1 MPITTEAASAPLM
14 KNSATRMTTMSAV
27 SQNSGNC
34 CRVRKSAPGWFP
46 ADTGPAMSA
55 APESCK
61 SMAVPP
67 RMANHT
73 KLTTL
78 GTRIT
83 PTTNSRMVRPW
94 RCGR

>member
-1 MPITTEAASAPLM
+1 
-14 KNSATRMTTMSAV
+14 
-27 SQNSGNC
+27 
-34 CRVRKSAPGWFP
+34 
-46 ADTGPAMSA
+46 MSA

-78 GTRIT
+78 GARIT
-83 PTTNSRMVRPW
+83 PKTNSRMVRPLEM
-94 RCGR
+94 RAIKVPTNGAQEIHHAQ